1 MLLGFLCYYTVD
13 KYSICYAIKHNHCRL
28 YLCEKQG
35 FLAYLVVFPRTRSQ
49 KGVVFFQIMWYDD
62 TGYYFVYQQTV
73 TKLQHII
80 MKIQVKKLVDKALE
94 SLTEQQ
100 RRVLVLRY
108 GLDGKGKRTLQEIA
122 DEYSLTRERIRQV
135 QNMAVA
141 ALGKDECATLL
152 ASTITYLEDMLRKCG
167 GAASADALCVSCEFA
182 TKAEQ
187 NYIHLLLMV
196 GNSFSV
202 SDATDSVDRY
212 WYVDEKHKHA
222 VDATLDRVHR
232 DVEGR
237 GEVLLVDA
245 DMQKLF
251 EVVGREHTE
260 HLPAYTD
267 AMRLSLKVKRNPLGE
282 WGLANHPEIAL
293 NGLAGYIRLVLRDAG
308 EPLHFNQIADR
319 ITELRGRNCHRGSCH
334 NELVRRDEFILVG
347 RGLYALDSMGYRPGT
362 IADIIA
368 AGIKE
373 RGPMTQKEIIEYVSR
388 ERHVKTQSI
397 VLTLGKKGMFTQDDH
412 SRYCLA
418 M

>member
-1 MLLGFLCYYTVD
+1 
-13 KYSICYAIKHNHCRL
+13 
-28 YLCEKQG
+28 
-35 FLAYLVVFPRTRSQ
+35 
-49 KGVVFFQIMWYDD
+49 
-62 TGYYFVYQQTV
+62 
-73 TKLQHII
+73 

-94 SLTEQQ
+94 SLTDQQ

-135 QNMAVA
+135 QNTAIA
-141 ALGKDECATLL
+141 ALGKDECAGLL
-152 ASTITYLEDMLRKCG
+152 ASTITHLEDALRKCG
-167 GAASADALCVSCEFA
+167 GATSADILCASCEFA

-196 GNSFSV
+196 GNSFSL
-202 SDATDSVDRY
+202 SRATDAVDQY
-212 WYVDEKHKHA
+212 WYVDEQHKRA
-222 VDATLDRVHR
+222 IDATLDRVHQ

-237 GEVLLVDA
+237 GEALLSDE
-245 DMQKLF
+245 DMRNLF
-251 EVVGREHTE
+251 ENLGAEHKD
-260 HLPAYTD
+260 HLPTYGD
-267 AMRLSLKVKRNPLGE
+267 AMLLSLKVKRNPLGE
-282 WGLANHPEIAL
+282 WGLATHPEVAL
-293 NGLAGYIRLVLRDAG
+293 NGLAGYIRLVLRDSG
-308 EPLHFNQIADR
+308 EPLHFNRIADR
-319 ITELRGRNCHRGSCH
+319 ITELRGKSCHRGSCH

-397 VLTLGKKGMFTQDDH
+397 VLTLGKKGMFTRDDR

>member
-1 MLLGFLCYYTVD
+1 MMMLVTV
-13 KYSICYAIKHNHCRL
+13 L
-28 YLCEKQG
+28 
-35 FLAYLVVFPRTRSQ
+35 FPN
-49 KGVVFFQIMWYDD
+49 KPVA
-62 TGYYFVYQQTV
+62 
-73 TKLQHII
+73 KLHHII

-94 SLTEQQ
+94 SLTDQQ

-135 QNMAVA
+135 QNMAIS
-141 ALGKDECATLL
+141 ALGKDACAGLL
-152 ASTITYLEDMLRKCG
+152 ASAMTYLEDMLRKCG
-167 GAASADALCVSCEFA
+167 GVTSVDALCASCEFA
-182 TKAEQ
+182 TKVEH

-202 SDATDSVDRY
+202 SDATDAVAQY
-212 WYVDEKHKHA
+212 WYADEKHKGA
-222 VDATLDRVHR
+222 IDATLDRVYK
-232 DVEGR
+232 DVENR
-237 GEVLLVDA
+237 GEVLLTDDDMRQLFDA
-245 DMQKLF
+245 L
-251 EVVGREHTE
+251 GAEHKE
-260 HLPAYTD
+260 HLPMYSD
-267 AMRLSLKVKRNPLGE
+267 AMRLSLKVKQNPLGE
-282 WGLANHPEIAL
+282 WGLASHPEVAL

-308 EPLHFNQIADR
+308 EPLHFNKVADR
-319 ITELRGRNCHRGSCH
+319 ISGLRGKKCHRGSCH

-373 RGPMTQKEIIEYVSR
+373 FGPMTQKEVIEYVSR

-397 VLTLGKKGMFTQDDH
+397 VLTLGKKGMFTRDEQ

-418 M
+418 V